1 MTAQWRERVYVVVRG
16 IPRGRVAS
24 YGLVAMLAGRPGA
37 ARAVG
42 NVMLEC
48 DDPRVPCHRV
58 VHADGAL
65 APSFARQRERLRRE
79 GVAFRGARVDVRER
93 LWVPRLPR
101 VDARAPAPARRR
113 AFGGLGDSSKRTM
126 RKDSPAL

>member
-1 MTAQWRERVYVVVRG
+1 MLGMSADWQARVYSVVKD

-48 DDPRVPCHRV
+48 DDATVPCHRV
-58 VHADGAL
+58 VHADGSL
-65 APSFARQRERLRRE
+65 ARSFARQRERLRRE
-79 GVAFRGARVDVRER
+79 GVRFVGARVDVAER
-93 LWVPRLPR
+93 LWTPRLPA
-101 VDARAPAPARRR
+101 ARLPPTPSAALGGSGSRSRRM
-113 AFGGLGDSSKRTM
+113 M

>member
-1 MTAQWRERVYVVVRG
+1 MLVVAGDWRGRVYEVVRE

-24 YGLVAMLAGRPGA
+24 YGLVAMLSGRPGA

-48 DDPRVPCHRV
+48 DDATVPCHRV
-58 VHADGAL
+58 VHSDGSL
-65 APSFARQRERLRRE
+65 ARSFARQRERLRRE
-79 GVAFRGARVDVRER
+79 GVRFVGARVDVAER
-93 LWVPRLPR
+93 LWRPRLPA
-101 VDARAPAPARRR
+101 ARPRATPSA
-113 AFGGLGDSSKRTM
+113 AFGGSGGRSRWTM